1 MLIKKEL
8 LEIPIL
14 PVPIIPERNPDAYLT
29 AVDIINLQRSGA
41 VMVADIFYGHNDN
54 LKCRFFSD
62 GKIYLVYW
70 PGETWGKGNPAASSW
85 FPVRSI
91 SYKED
96 TKLAEQFLGKKE
108 KDSWR
113 TQGALAVIDAF
124 ISDIVQER
132 RNRAEYNKEMLQK
145 AHFAM
150 FPPLPA
156 DLEEY
161 CEQNV
166 FENNYVFFD
175 KLTKSRRR
183 YGRCGHCGKKYRL
196 SGEVKQNQWTK
207 CPYCG
212 CDAIYKASW
221 RGNGPED
228 KAKIC
233 ITANVHGQLLI
244 RWTNVTRRF
253 TKDHRFSYGFSDYAY
268 NLYIE
273 TTRKRTLYAYEFK
286 TIPYYDTKA
295 WKRWPNGSQNFSN
308 TYIYTNNLEEVFGKR
323 YYNVDLKAGLHG
335 KHLKLCFSGLL
346 NALKQYPE
354 AEYLFKLNMPLLAAD
369 TSSIVYGKK
378 IHHPCFTEVLGVSK
392 QFLPM
397 YSSMNVNYYEHQ
409 VIKSYGAWVS
419 PEDLECFRKLEIDS
433 DVSLVKDI
441 LKTMSFGKF
450 ARYFVKQREVTKK
463 KTSFLLI
470 QYRDYISM
478 AKSLKIDMSHKTVR
492 YPANIC
498 EAHDAVV
505 DEFNRLKFEKEDQLF
520 KEAVT
525 EIYKK
530 MSVTEFSNEQF
541 FVVFPKLRTELLAEG
556 RSLSHC
562 VGNDNYYK
570 ETISGRSLIFFV
582 RRKENPEKPF
592 YTMQINIKQWSIV
605 QIYGFKNNNPPKE
618 VRHFAESFLNAL
630 KPAERKKNRRK
641 TA

>member
-8 LEIPIL
+8 LEIPSL

-62 GKIYLVYW
+62 GKTYLICW
-70 PGETWGKGNPAASSW
+70 PGETWGKGNPAAGSW
-85 FPVRSI
+85 YPVRSI
-91 SYKED
+91 SHKED
-96 TKLAEQFLGKKE
+96 TKLAEQFLKKKE

-132 RNRAEYNKEMLQK
+132 RNRAEFNKEMLQK
-145 AHFAM
+145 AHFTM

-166 FENNYVFFD
+166 FGNNYVFFD

-196 SGEVKQNQWTK
+196 SGEVKQNQGTK

-212 CDAIYKASW
+212 CNAIYKASW

-244 RWTNVTRRF
+244 RWTDVTRRF

-273 TTRKRTLYAYEFK
+273 TSRARTLYAYDFK
-286 TIPYYDTKA
+286 TIPYYDTKE
-295 WKRWPNGSQNFSN
+295 WKRRPNGSQNFSS
-308 TYIYTNNLEEVFGKR
+308 TYIYTNNLEDVFGKR

-335 KHLKLCFSGLL
+335 KRLKLCFSNLL

-354 AEYLFKLNMPLLAAD
+354 AEYLFKLNMPLLAAN

-378 IHHPCFTEVLGVSK
+378 IHRPGFMEVLGVSK

-397 YSSMNVNYYEHQ
+397 YSTMDVDYCEHL

-419 PEDLECFRKLEIDS
+419 PEDLIDYRKLKIGCDIG
-433 DVSLVKDI
+433 LVKEI

-450 ARYFVKQREVTKK
+450 VRYFGKQKETTKK
-463 KTSFLLI
+463 NTPFLMI
-470 QYRDYISM
+470 QYRDYVSM
-478 AKSLKIDMSHKTVR
+478 CKSLKVDLSHKTVR

-498 EAHDAVV
+498 ESHDAVL
-505 DEFNRLKFEKEDQLF
+505 DEYNRLKFEKEDKKF
-520 KEAVT
+520 SESVSK
-525 EIYKK
+525 IYKELK
-530 MSVTEFSNEQF
+530 LSEFQNEKFQI
-541 FVVFPKLRTELLAEG
+541 VFPYRRTELMAEG
-556 RSLSHC
+556 TSLSHC
-562 VGNDNYYK
+562 VGSDSYYK
-570 ETISGRSLIFFV
+570 SVVAGESLIFFI
-582 RRKENPEKPF
+582 RRNECPEKPF
-592 YTMQINIKQWSIV
+592 FTMQVNIKQWRIV
-605 QIYGFKNNNPPKE
+605 QVHGFKNSNPPRE
-618 VRHFAESFLNAL
+618 VRDFAQNFIKAL
-630 KPAERKKNRRK
+630 MPADKNSNRRK